1 MAKHKFISIA
11 ILSAVIALPAMAAT
25 GHDSI
30 TKEQVA
36 AAMSGAGM
44 KVSADQV
51 MLLTDVVASTSTPA
65 LRVESMERWGTD
77 RMRVRLDCAKRED
90 CLPFYVAIHW
100 SEAGVASLAA
110 PSAPPAHSKAD
121 PSSYVVRA
129 GASVVLMLEGD
140 HIHIRIP
147 VVCLENGAAGQT
159 IRVSSK
165 DHRLTYTAEV
175 VDGNVLKGNL
185 R

>member
-1 MAKHKFISIA
+1 MTNYKFISTIVLFA
-11 ILSAVIALPAMAAT
+11 AMALPAAAAT

-36 AAMSGAGM
+36 TAMSGAGM
-44 KVSADQV
+44 RVSADQV
-51 MLLTDVVASTSTPA
+51 TLLTDVVASTSTPA

-90 CLPFYVAIHW
+90 CLPFYVAINW
-100 SEAGVASLAA
+100 SEGGVAALAA
-110 PSAPPAHSKAD
+110 PSAALAHAKAD
-121 PSSYVVRA
+121 TASYVVRA
-129 GASVVLMLEGD
+129 GASVVLMLDGD
-140 HIHIRIP
+140 HVHIRIP

-165 DHRLTYTAEV
+165 DHRLTYTAQV
-175 VDGNVLKGNL
+175 VDGNVLKGSL
-185 R
+185 

>member
-11 ILSAVIALPAMAAT
+11 IFSLAMALPVAAAT

-51 MLLTDVVASTSTPA
+51 TLLTDVVSNSPAPA
-65 LRVESMERWGTD
+65 LKVEAMERWGAD

-90 CLPFYVAIHW
+90 CLPFYVAVRW
-100 SEAGVASLAA
+100 MQEGTALPVQTAA
-110 PSAPPAHSKAD
+110 LVQARVD

-129 GASVVLMLEGD
+129 GSSAILMLEGD
-140 HIHIRIP
+140 HVHIRIP
-147 VVCLENGAAGQT
+147 VVCLENGTPGQT
-159 IRVSSK
+159 IRVASK
-165 DHRLTYTAEV
+165 DHRLTYTAQV
-175 VDGNVLKGNL
+175 VDGTVLKGSL
-185 R
+185 